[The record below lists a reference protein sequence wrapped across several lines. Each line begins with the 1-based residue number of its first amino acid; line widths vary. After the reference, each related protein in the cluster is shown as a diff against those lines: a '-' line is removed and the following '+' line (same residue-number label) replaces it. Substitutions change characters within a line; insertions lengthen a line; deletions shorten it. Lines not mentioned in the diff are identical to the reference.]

1 MRLALL
7 ASLFTAWV
15 IGQSTPPAVKTPSAA
30 PDRQAMYEAE
40 IKPLLERSCAGCH
53 SVTAKKRRGGFHA
66 DSIAAL
72 VKGGKEN
79 GPGITWGKPMES
91 AVYLLAQ
98 ANRDDDLAMPP
109 KKSKSQPL
117 TPAELATLRRW
128 IETSR

>member
-7 ASLFTAWV
+7 SCLLAAWV
-15 IGQSTPPAVKTPSAA
+15 IGQSSPPAEKTPPAV
-30 PDRQAMYEAE
+30 PDRKAMYEAE
-40 IKPLLERSCAGCH
+40 IKPLLERSCTGCH
-53 SVTAKKRRGGFHA
+53 SVAAKKRRGGFYA
-66 DSIAAL
+66 DSIESL

-98 ANRDDDLAMPP
+98 ANRNDELAMPP